1 MIRTTITTTVAMA
14 LLLTVS
20 FAYAETPSSVEV
32 TSMPFDV
39 AVLEGGS
46 ITFNNQGTST
56 WNFVSYGW
64 FEHTVEPASSLTID
78 LPIISC
84 GTTCFV
90 ADDYFIKD
98 LATGEYSVLHIVEPV
113 VIEPVY
119 TPTITY
125 GANTDNVS
133 KTLSGYVETNTRTS
147 VDAKIYSTD
156 GYGYMYNPIDDISFG
171 TTSTGGFSTSLTSV
185 LDKYPNSNLFKI
197 ELFHEGTLFDRVFYY
212 ENDKILSDFG
222 GEERFDIY
230 STTFTVGIKPNGFLG
245 IWNTHDETQN
255 LQWIGGNHIG
265 TLQSGEFIL
274 IGLPETQFPVNQYQ
288 ILDTN
293 SGWISNVDIYSTQP
307 PTIVIEDVSSEPA
320 IVEEIVIEE
329 EVVFEQI
336 TITDSIRS
344 TTIPTNA
351 TIPTNTTIIT
361 PTLPTSNEGI
371 YNVPIY
377 EGDYDSLTLQQQLA
391 EITTDYLSALEII
404 GVKNTQ
410 ISSLE
415 SNVSTLQSSVDV
427 KNTQI
432 SSLNEQKISLEAN
445 LQFAN
450 EDLTYYRDQVDQL
463 SSDITALHL
472 NSTVSTEY
480 VEQLETDVATATV
493 NIQSLETEMSS
504 LESDLS
510 VATNSVSIL
519 EMNKVELQSQLAT
532 VTAEKDQWK
541 QLANSWYTIALE
553 QLRVMVEVLGINS

>member
-113 VIEPVY
+113 VVEPVY

-125 GANTDNVS
+125 GATVDTTTQS
-133 KTLSGYVETNTRTS
+133 LSGYVETNTRTTI
-147 VDAKIYSTD
+147 DAKIYSTD
-156 GYGYMYNPIDDISFG
+156 GYGYMYNPVDDISFG
-171 TTSTGGFSTSLTSV
+171 TTSTGGFSTSLATV
-185 LDKYPNSNLFKI
+185 IDKYQNSNLFKI
-197 ELFHEGTLFDRVFYY
+197 ELFHEGVMFDRVFYY
-212 ENDKILSDFG
+212 ENNQVLSDFG
-222 GEERFDIY
+222 GEERFDLY
-230 STTFTVGIKPNGFLG
+230 TTPFDIGVKPNGFVG
-245 IWNTHDETQN
+245 IWNTVDYPQN

-265 TLQSGEFIL
+265 TIQSGEFIL

-288 ILDTN
+288 IIDTT
-293 SGWISNVDIYSTQP
+293 SGLISGVDVYSTQP
-307 PTIVIEDVSSEPA
+307 PTIVIEDVSNEEPIVE
-320 IVEEIVIEE
+320 IVEEVEVETEVI
-329 EVVFEQI
+329 EQI
-336 TITDSIRS
+336 TITNS
-344 TTIPTNA
+344 TSTQ
-351 TIPTNTTIIT
+351 TIPTNTTT
-361 PTLPTSNEGI
+361 TTQPTSNEGI

-391 EITTDYLSALEII
+391 EITTDYLSALETI

-415 SNVSTLQSSVDV
+415 SNVSTLQSSVNSLETSV
-427 KNTQI
+427 ST
-432 SSLNEQKISLEAN
+432 LNEQKISLEAN
-445 LQFAN
+445 LHFAN

-472 NSTVSTEY
+472 NSTVSTAY

-493 NIQSLETEMSS
+493 NIQSLETEMSA

-510 VATNSVSIL
+510 VATNSVSVL
-519 EMNKVELQSQLAT
+519 EMNKVELQNQLAT

>member
-113 VIEPVY
+113 VVEPVY

-125 GANTDNVS
+125 GATVDTTTQS
-133 KTLSGYVETNTRTS
+133 LSGYVETNTRSTI
-147 VDAKIYSTD
+147 DAKIYSTD
-156 GYGYMYNPIDDISFG
+156 GYGYMYNPVDDISFG
-171 TTSTGGFSTSLTSV
+171 TTSTGGFSTSLATV
-185 LDKYPNSNLFKI
+185 IDKYQNSNLFKI
-197 ELFHEGTLFDRVFYY
+197 ELFHEGVMFDRVFYY
-212 ENDKILSDFG
+212 ENNQVLSDFG
-222 GEERFDIY
+222 GEERFDLY
-230 STTFTVGIKPNGFLG
+230 STPFDIGVKPNGFVG
-245 IWNTHDETQN
+245 IWNTVDYPQN

-265 TLQSGEFIL
+265 TIQSGEFIL

-288 ILDTN
+288 IIDTT
-293 SGWISNVDIYSTQP
+293 SGLISGVDVYSTEP
-307 PTIVIEDVSSEPA
+307 PTIIIEDVSNEEPIIE
-320 IVEEIVIEE
+320 IVEEVEVI
-329 EVVFEQI
+329 EQI
-336 TITDSIRS
+336 TITNS
-344 TTIPTNA
+344 TSTQ
-351 TIPTNTTIIT
+351 TIPTNTTT
-361 PTLPTSNEGI
+361 TTQPTSNEGI

-391 EITTDYLSALEII
+391 EITSDLNSALETI

-415 SNVSTLQSSVDV
+415 SNVSTLQSNVNSLETSVS
-427 KNTQI
+427 T
-432 SSLNEQKISLEAN
+432 LNGQKQSLEAE
-445 LQFAN
+445 LQSKDWIIT
-450 EDLTYYRDQVDQL
+450 DLGGQVDQL
-463 SSDITALHL
+463 NSDITSLHL

-493 NIQSLETEMSS
+493 NIQSLETEMSA

-510 VATNSVSIL
+510 VATNSVSVL
-519 EMNKVELQSQLAT
+519 EMNKVELQNQLAT

>member
-98 LATGEYSVLHIVEPV
+98 LATGEYSVLHIVEPIV
-113 VIEPVY
+113 VEPVY

-125 GANTDNVS
+125 GANVNTVEE
-133 KTLSGYVETNTRTS
+133 TLSGYVETNTRTN
-147 VDAKIYSTD
+147 VDAKIYTTD
-156 GYGYMYNPIDDISFG
+156 GYGYMYNPDDDISFG
-171 TTSTGGFSTSLTSV
+171 TTSTGGFSTSLTSI
-185 LDKYPNSNLFKI
+185 LDKYTNSNLFKI
-197 ELFHEGTLFDRVFYY
+197 ELFHEGTMFDRVFYH
-212 ENDKILSDFG
+212 ENDKVLSDFG

-230 STTFTVGIKPNGFLG
+230 DTTFTVGIKPNGFLG
-245 IWNTHDETQN
+245 IWNTYDETQN
-255 LQWIGGNHIG
+255 LQWVGGNHIG
-265 TLQSGEFIL
+265 TIQSGEFIL

-288 ILDTN
+288 IIDTN
-293 SGWISNVDIYSTQP
+293 SGLISNVDIYSTQP
-307 PTIVIEDVSSEPA
+307 PTIVFEDVSSEPA
-320 IVEEIVIEE
+320 IVVEIVE
-329 EVVFEQI
+329 EVEVETEVIEQI
-336 TITDSIRS
+336 TITNS
-344 TTIPTNA
+344 TSTQTI
-351 TIPTNTTIIT
+351 

-377 EGDYDSLTLQQQLA
+377 EGDYDNLTLQQQLA

-404 GVKNTQ
+404 GEKNTK

-415 SNVSTLQSSVDV
+415 SNVSTLQSSV
-427 KNTQI
+427 NT
-432 SSLNEQKISLEAN
+432 LNGQNNHLSDDIQRNN
-445 LQFAN
+445 LVIA
-450 EDLTYYRDQVDQL
+450 DLSGQVDQL
-463 SSDITALHL
+463 NSDITSLHL

-480 VEQLETDVATATV
+480 VEQLEIDVATATG
-493 NIQSLETEMSS
+493 NIQSLETQMNA
-504 LESDLS
+504 LQSDLTT
-510 VATNSVSIL
+510 ATNSVSVL
-519 EMNKVELQSQLAT
+519 EMSKVELSNQLTT
-532 VTAEKDQWK
+532 VTAEKEQWK